1 MWSCS
6 NIVKAHSVS
15 MVMIHTAF
23 RSSPSQSL
31 QRKRQSA
38 AKVAHQLRSRIAE
51 KQAMLKQQAEEMRD
65 KMLDEAGAG
74 EPGAGEQNV
83 GVIGGE

>member
-1 MWSCS
+1 M
-6 NIVKAHSVS
+6 
-15 MVMIHTAF
+15 
-23 RSSPSQSL
+23 
-31 QRKRQSA
+31 
-38 AKVAHQLRSRIAE
+38 AHQLRSRIAE

-74 EPGAGEQNV
+74 EPGTGEQNV